1 MNVLRVVTPITDW
14 PSLARER
21 ELQEQVRDEARASLE
36 KTQQAAGLSGPVRVA
51 VGEIVNTVVDEAR
64 QEQADLL
71 IIGRGSIAEP
81 FGRLRTH
88 AFGIVQRSPCP
99 VLSV

>member
-1 MNVLRVVTPITDW
+1 VSFRNKV
-14 PSLARER
+14 RE
-21 ELQEQVRDEARASLE
+21 EARASLE
-36 KTQQAAGLSGPVRVA
+36 KTQQAAGLSIPVRVA
-51 VGEIVNTVVDEAR
+51 VGDIVNTVVEEAH
-64 QEQADLL
+64 QENADLL
-71 IIGRGSIAEP
+71 IIGRGSIGEP